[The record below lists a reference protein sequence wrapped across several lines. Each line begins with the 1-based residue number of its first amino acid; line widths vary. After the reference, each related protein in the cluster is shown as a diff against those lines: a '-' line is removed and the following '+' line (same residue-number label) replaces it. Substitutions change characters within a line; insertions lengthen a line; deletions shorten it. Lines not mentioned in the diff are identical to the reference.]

1 MEGDFFVLFSVLLL
15 VCCYSDKCEGW
26 GSPISPETGE
36 NGVGRKR
43 FIFLCLHCH
52 PPHSLPANGFLQQ
65 PPPQVTLLAETTPCT
80 EGRGGDLLVW
90 NETNSN
96 KTEKKTGNPRN
107 KAEYETGNKIIFI
120 LFIPEY
126 PEQRFSQPHSV
137 PGYGHAVD
145 PTMGRWTVR

>member
-80 EGRGGDLLVW
+80 EGGEIFWSGMKPTTIKPKKKL
-90 NETNSN
+90 ETPGIRQNMKPGIFRSI
-96 KTEKKTGNPRN
+96 RN
-107 KAEYETGNKIIFI
+107 KGSVNPI
-120 LFIPEY
+120 LSLDTATP
-126 PEQRFSQPHSV
+126 
-137 PGYGHAVD
+137 
-145 PTMGRWTVR
+145 